1 MRGVSTIEVIRRSP
15 PNVQPCG
22 GKGCGKLVEWVF
34 VQASQKRMPV
44 THPLSPIREH
54 ERQDGTFLTVIEGA
68 TVHFSTCPAADT
80 FRKKP
85 RGTRKPSRPAQPTLF
100 QRDPQ

>member
-1 MRGVSTIEVIRRSP
+1 MRGASTIEVIRRSP

-54 ERQDGTFLTVIEGA
+54 ERQDGTFLTVIDGA

-80 FRKKP
+80 FRKAKA
-85 RGTRKPSRPAQPTLF
+85 RSTRKPARTAQGTLF
-100 QRDPQ
+100 QRE